1 MKIEHNLDET
11 IFYIELGNTQAV
23 LEYRLMSPDIEN
35 AGDSSEDKGT
45 VDFTRT
51 YVPTEHRGQGYAEAL
66 VHCGLSW
73 AKQQGLKVQA
83 ACWYVQKFL

>member
-1 MKIEHNLDET
+1 M
-11 IFYIELGNTQAV
+11 FYIELGNTQAV
-23 LEYRLMSPDIEN
+23 LEYRLMLPDIEDSFD
-35 AGDSSEDKGT
+35 GDTLGDKGT

-66 VHCGLSW
+66 VHHGLSW
-73 AKQQGLKVQA
+73 AEQQGLKVQA